1 MATWGQA
8 IDVHGAEPALLRHI
22 NRSQVLRL
30 LRDAGEAMG
39 ISAIGQATRLSRPTV
54 ELALAD
60 LIARGTVLETG
71 HTKGSARGGRPAR
84 SFQFAARSGCVVAVT
99 VQRRQVS
106 VDVFDLRQVA
116 LMRQVWPLADI
127 NEEPDPIGFVQAAV
141 HQVLDERSLAPD
153 LMRVV
158 VVGVRGIVAEGG
170 QVTVSGELPSFTG
183 DAAHRDLQSR
193 FSCPV
198 IVENDAN
205 LAALAEHK
213 QLGGPLDVVGLL
225 IGEAV
230 GCGLILNGEL
240 YRGAHGAA
248 GEFFG
253 PDAPWATT
261 SQRIK
266 TEVVARGSSLSEF
279 FSLADG
285 GNRMARELVVEYAVA
300 IARLTRSL
308 LLLDPPVVV
317 IGGDIVHAG
326 KTFLEPLRR
335 ELMPDLYHDTEIVY
349 SELGSECHRVGAQQL
364 AFNWFDDHL
373 FRA

>member
-1 MATWGQA
+1 MVTWGQA
-8 IDVHGAEPALLRHI
+8 IDVHGSEPSLLRHI

-30 LRDAGEAMG
+30 LRDEGQAMG

-60 LIARGTVLETG
+60 LIAQGTVLETG
-71 HTKGSARGGRPAR
+71 PTKGSARGGRPAR
-84 SFQFAARSGCVVAVT
+84 SFRFAARSGCVVAVT
-99 VQRRQVS
+99 VQRLQVS
-106 VDVFDLRQVA
+106 VDVFDLRQVE
-116 LMRQVWPLADI
+116 LTSRVWSVGDI
-127 NEEPDPIGFVQAAV
+127 NDEPDPIGFVQSAV
-141 HQVLDERSLAPD
+141 HQTLDEQSLAHD

-170 QVTVSGELPSFTG
+170 RVTVSGDLPSFTG
-183 DAAHRDLQSR
+183 EAAHRDLLSR

-205 LAALAEHK
+205 LAALAEYK

-253 PDAPWATT
+253 PDAPWETT
-261 SQRIK
+261 RRRIK
-266 TEVVARGSSLSEF
+266 DEVIARESSLVEF
-279 FSLADG
+279 FSLANSGDHV
-285 GNRMARELVVEYAVA
+285 ARDLVVEYAVA

-317 IGGDIVHAG
+317 IGGEVVHAG
-326 KTFLEPLRR
+326 NTFLEPLRG
-335 ELMPDLYHDTEIVY
+335 ELMPDLYRDTEIVY
-349 SELGSECHRVGAQQL
+349 SELGSDCHRVGAQQL
-364 AFNWFDDHL
+364 AFDWFDESL